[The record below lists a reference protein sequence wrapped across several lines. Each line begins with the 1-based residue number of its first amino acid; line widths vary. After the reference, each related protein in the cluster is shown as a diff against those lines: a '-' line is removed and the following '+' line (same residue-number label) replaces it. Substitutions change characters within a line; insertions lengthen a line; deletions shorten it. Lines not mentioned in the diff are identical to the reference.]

1 MQRVKRKRSEERLA
15 AANLQLTL
23 GWLKHLVGGYLRVHF
38 QKSESFKPIPLEFY
52 QEDCWL
58 EQFIRSHD
66 PTLEE
71 FILLM
76 LALVPNLQPGFFSEI
91 IAEYLPE
98 GGDFP
103 EFGGVKGTNSRS
115 IFPTGE
121 TAQFILAGNDIEKRL
136 EVQSM
141 LSSDHWFAHQRI
153 LWLDSVPEG
162 EPLMSGRLI
171 LDPEIVEL
179 LTIGT
184 VSKPRFSMGFPAEYV
199 GTDMDW
205 DDLVLHPNT
214 LRQIHEIE
222 NWIKHNDTL
231 LYDWGMKK
239 KIKPGYR
246 ALFYGPPG
254 TGKTL
259 TATLL
264 GKHTGKDVFRI
275 DLSRVVSKYIG
286 ETEKNL
292 SQLFDKAE
300 NKNWILFFDEADAL
314 FGKRT
319 DIRDA
324 HDKYANQEV
333 AYLLQR
339 IESYNGLVILATNQ
353 RANIDEAF
361 ARRFQAIIHFPL
373 PRAEERYEIWLKSF
387 PSQINIANDIDW
399 QQIAARYELSG
410 AGILNVTHFCAVEI
424 LAEQSRS
431 LDLKRLEAAIL
442 REFIKEG
449 KVV

>member
-1 MQRVKRKRSEERLA
+1 MHA
-15 AANLQLTL
+15 NAANLQTACD
-23 GWLKHLVGGYLRVHF
+23 WLKAVVIGRLRMHLGQADGFEAGALNFYSENSRLAELIDRYDPGY
-38 QKSESFKPIPLEFY
+38 
-52 QEDCWL
+52 
-58 EQFIRSHD
+58 
-66 PTLEE
+66 EE
-71 FILLM
+71 FIVLM
-76 LALVPNLQPGFFSEI
+76 LSLAPHLRPGFFGSI
-91 IAEYLPE
+91 IAEYLPD

-103 EFGGVKGTNSRS
+103 EFGGVKAANHRG
-115 IFPTGE
+115 ILATGE
-121 TAQFILAGNDIEKRL
+121 TAQFILAGDDLEKRL
-136 EVQSM
+136 AVQHI
-141 LSSDHWFAHQRI
+141 LSSDHWLAQQRI
-153 LWLDSVPEG
+153 LWLEPVREG
-162 EPLMSGRLI
+162 EPVMSGRLI
-171 LDPEIVEL
+171 LDPEIVEQ
-179 LTIGT
+179 LTFGT
-184 VSKPRFSMGFPAEYV
+184 VGKPRFSMDFPAEYIA
-199 GTDMDW
+199 TEMDW
-205 DDLVLHPNT
+205 NDLVLHPNT

-231 LYDWGMKK
+231 LHDWGMKK

-264 GKHTGKDVFRI
+264 GKQTGKDVFRI

-292 SQLFDKAE
+292 SRLFDKAE

-361 ARRFQAIIHFPL
+361 VRRFQTIIHFPI
-373 PRAEERYEIWLKSF
+373 PRSEERYEIWKKTF
-387 PSQINIANDIDW
+387 PPQISIASDIDW
-399 QQIAARYELSG
+399 RQIAARYELTG
-410 AGILNVTHFCAVEI
+410 ANILNVTHYCAVEI
-424 LAEQSRS
+424 LAEQSLS
-431 LDLKRLEAAIL
+431 LDMKRLEAAIL